1 MTSLVERL
9 NRNTTYSIDEEW
21 KLRREAAAEILGLRA
36 ELAERDL
43 VVHQMLENQRNIEAM
58 LTTIYHNLRKVTGAE
73 HPAGTAEGTEL
84 SEESA
89 GTPENVVYLPFLGVG
104 DDD

>member
-1 MTSLVERL
+1 MNVLSLVERL
-9 NRNTTYSIDEEW
+9 NRNTTYSIDDEW

-36 ELAERDL
+36 ELAEHDF

-73 HPAGTAEGTEL
+73 HPAGTADET
-84 SEESA
+84 A

-104 DDD
+104 DDY